1 MPDINLANMA
11 WWQARAE
18 KAEAERDRL
27 REALRDLH
35 DVAGRYLERSKD
47 EPALKERMGL
57 LHARDHARRVL
68 AESE

>member
-27 REALRDLH
+27 REAL
-35 DVAGRYLERSKD
+35 A
-47 EPALKERMGL
+47 ALKRENRELRTYIGKDL
-57 LHARDHARRVL
+57 SPTREHPQ
-68 AESE
+68 